1 VGTFDVKTFG
11 VEIIFE
17 RRFPVNSL
25 YQSFDDDF
33 AEKENL
39 KVSRVDEA
47 SFRYSSSDFSPP
59 NCFIFV
65 DGTIQNVIGGK
76 IKMDSFELLFNVFL
90 ICVGAGYENGE
101 LIESKISKC
110 LFLHSEN
117 GPIFDDIF
125 GNMKEKFQNVDNEHR
140 YEIYQLPKGKDILEY
155 AMNLL
160 REKEFEFIDELC
172 EKLHEKNN
180 LSEKKYAIVIDG
192 NIRLKKLKNKIEN
205 LLVVGVV
212 KNPLN
217 LYQSENDIRDLKP
230 GDRTNLFEVK
240 DNRSSKSKFSFF
252 LKLMQNKMKNS
263 ESEFI
268 RVDFSG
274 IQDPACAVQF
284 SDFIKS
290 KILSFSSSI
299 GERAPQNLVPFRI
312 LEKRIRAI
320 LGDEKIRKRKIQKE
334 IMEIMSFG

>member
-1 VGTFDVKTFG
+1 

-17 RRFPVNSL
+17 RRFPANSL

-39 KVSRVDEA
+39 KVSRVDET
-47 SFRYSSSDFSPP
+47 SFRYRSSGFSPP

-65 DGTIQNVIGGK
+65 DGTIQNITDGR
-76 IKMDSFELLFNVFL
+76 IKKDSFELLFNVFL
-90 ICVGAGYENGE
+90 MCVGAGYENGE

-125 GNMKEKFQNVDNEHR
+125 GNMEKKFQNVDNEDI

-155 AMNLL
+155 AMNFL
-160 REKEFEFIDELC
+160 REKEFEFLDKLC
-172 EKLHEKNN
+172 EKLYEKNN

-192 NIRLKKLKNKIEN
+192 NIRLQKLKNKIEN
-205 LLVVGVV
+205 FLVVGVV

-217 LYQSENDIRDLKP
+217 LYQSENEIRDLKP

-274 IQDPACAVQF
+274 IQNPAWAVQF

-320 LGDEKIRKRKIQKE
+320 LGDEKIRKRKIQEE
-334 IMEIMSFG
+334 IMEIMSSG

>member
-1 VGTFDVKTFG
+1 

-17 RRFPVNSL
+17 RRFLANSL

-39 KVSRVDEA
+39 KVSRVDET
-47 SFRYSSSDFSPP
+47 SFRYRSSGFSPP

-65 DGTIQNVIGGK
+65 DGTIQNITDGK
-76 IKMDSFELLFNVFL
+76 IKKDSFELLFSVFL
-90 ICVGAGYENGE
+90 MCVGAGYENGE

-110 LFLHSEN
+110 LFLHYEN
-117 GPIFDDIF
+117 GSIFDDIF
-125 GNMKEKFQNVDNEHR
+125 GNMEKKFQNVDNEDI

-155 AMNLL
+155 AMNFL
-160 REKEFEFIDELC
+160 REKEFEFLDKLC
-172 EKLHEKNN
+172 EKLYEKNN

-192 NIRLKKLKNKIEN
+192 NIRLQKLKNKIEN
-205 LLVVGVV
+205 FLVVGVV

-274 IQDPACAVQF
+274 IQDPAWAVQF

-334 IMEIMSFG
+334 IMKIMSSG

>member
-1 VGTFDVKTFG
+1 M
-11 VEIIFE
+11 EIIFE
-17 RRFPVNSL
+17 RRFPTNSL

-39 KVSRVDEA
+39 KVSRVDET
-47 SFRYSSSDFSPP
+47 SFRYRSSGFSPP

-65 DGTIQNVIGGK
+65 DGTIQNVIDGK
-76 IKMDSFELLFNVFL
+76 IKKDSFELLFNVFL

-110 LFLHSEN
+110 LFLHSGN
-117 GPIFDDIF
+117 GPIFDDIL
-125 GNMKEKFQNVDNEHR
+125 GDMKEKFQNVKDEDI

-155 AMNLL
+155 AMNFL

-172 EKLHEKNN
+172 EKLYEKNN

-192 NIRLKKLKNKIEN
+192 NIRLQKLKNKIEN
-205 LLVVGVV
+205 FLVVGVV

-230 GDRTNLFEVK
+230 GDRTNIFEVK

-274 IQDPACAVQF
+274 IQDPAWAVQF

-334 IMEIMSFG
+334 IMKIMSSG

>member
-1 VGTFDVKTFG
+1 
-11 VEIIFE
+11 
-17 RRFPVNSL
+17 
-25 YQSFDDDF
+25 
-33 AEKENL
+33 
-39 KVSRVDEA
+39 
-47 SFRYSSSDFSPP
+47 
-59 NCFIFV
+59 
-65 DGTIQNVIGGK
+65 
-76 IKMDSFELLFNVFL
+76 
-90 ICVGAGYENGE
+90 
-101 LIESKISKC
+101 
-110 LFLHSEN
+110 
-117 GPIFDDIF
+117 
-125 GNMKEKFQNVDNEHR
+125 
-140 YEIYQLPKGKDILEY
+140 
-155 AMNLL
+155 
-160 REKEFEFIDELC
+160 
-172 EKLHEKNN
+172 
-180 LSEKKYAIVIDG
+180 
-192 NIRLKKLKNKIEN
+192 LKNKIEN
-205 LLVVGVV
+205 FLVVGVV

-217 LYQSENDIRDLKP
+217 LYQSENEIRDLKP

-320 LGDEKIRKRKIQKE
+320 LGDEKIRKRKVQGE

>member
-1 VGTFDVKTFG
+1 

-17 RRFPVNSL
+17 RRFPANSL

-39 KVSRVDEA
+39 KVSRVDET
-47 SFRYSSSDFSPP
+47 SFRYRSSGFSPP

-65 DGTIQNVIGGK
+65 DGTIQNITDGR
-76 IKMDSFELLFNVFL
+76 IKKDSFELLFNVFL

-117 GPIFDDIF
+117 GPIFDDILS
-125 GNMKEKFQNVDNEHR
+125 NMKEKFQNVDNEHR
-140 YEIYQLPKGKDILEY
+140 YEIYQVPKGKDTLEY
-155 AMNLL
+155 SMNLL

-172 EKLHEKNN
+172 EKLYEKNN

-205 LLVVGVV
+205 FLVVGVV

-217 LYQSENDIRDLKP
+217 LYQSENEIRDLKP

-274 IQDPACAVQF
+274 IQDPACAFQF
-284 SDFIKS
+284 SDFIRS

>member
-1 VGTFDVKTFG
+1 VKTFD

-33 AEKENL
+33 AEKEIL

-47 SFRYSSSDFSPP
+47 SFRYSSYDFSPP

-65 DGTIQNVIGGK
+65 DGTIQNITDGK
-76 IKMDSFELLFNVFL
+76 IKTDGFELLFNVFL

-110 LFLHSEN
+110 LFLHYEN
-117 GPIFDDIF
+117 GSIFDDIF
-125 GNMKEKFQNVDNEHR
+125 SNMKKKFQNVDDEDR
-140 YEIYQLPKGKDILEY
+140 YEIYQVPKGKDILEY

-160 REKEFEFIDELC
+160 REKEFEFLDKLC
-172 EKLHEKNN
+172 EKLYEKNN

-205 LLVVGVV
+205 FLVVGVV

-217 LYQSENDIRDLKP
+217 LYQSENEIRDLKP
-230 GDRTNLFEVK
+230 GYRTNLFEVK

-252 LKLMQNKMKNS
+252 LKLMQNKMRHN
-263 ESEFI
+263 EPEFI

-274 IQDPACAVQF
+274 IQDPAWAVQF

-320 LGDEKIRKRKIQKE
+320 LGDEKIRKRKIQEE
-334 IMEIMSFG
+334 IMKIMSSG

>member
-1 VGTFDVKTFG
+1 

-47 SFRYSSSDFSPP
+47 SFRYSSSDFSHP

-65 DGTIQNVIGGK
+65 DGTIQNITDGR
-76 IKMDSFELLFNVFL
+76 IKKDSFELLFSVFL
-90 ICVGAGYENGE
+90 MCVGAGYENGE

-110 LFLHSEN
+110 LFLHYEN
-117 GPIFDDIF
+117 GSIFDDIF
-125 GNMKEKFQNVDNEHR
+125 GNMEKKFQNVDNEDI
-140 YEIYQLPKGKDILEY
+140 YEIYQVPKGKDILEY
-155 AMNLL
+155 AMNFL
-160 REKEFEFIDELC
+160 REKEFEFLDKLC
-172 EKLHEKNN
+172 EKLYEKNN

-192 NIRLKKLKNKIEN
+192 NIRLQRLKNKIEN
-205 LLVVGVV
+205 FLVVGVV

-217 LYQSENDIRDLKP
+217 LYQSENEIRDLKP

-274 IQDPACAVQF
+274 IQDLACAVQF

-320 LGDEKIRKRKIQKE
+320 LGDEKIRKRKVQGE
-334 IMEIMSFG
+334 IMEIMSSG

>member
-1 VGTFDVKTFG
+1 

-17 RRFPVNSL
+17 RRFPANSL

-39 KVSRVDEA
+39 KVFRVNETP
-47 SFRYSSSDFSPP
+47 FRYGSSDFSPP
-59 NCFIFV
+59 NVFV
-65 DGTIQNVIGGK
+65 DGTIQNITDGK
-76 IKMDSFELLFNVFL
+76 IKMDGFELLFNVFL

-101 LIESKISKC
+101 LIESKTSKC
-110 LFLHSEN
+110 LFLHYEN

-125 GNMKEKFQNVDNEHR
+125 GNMEKKFQNVDNEDI

-155 AMNLL
+155 AMNFL
-160 REKEFEFIDELC
+160 REKEFEFLDKLC
-172 EKLHEKNN
+172 EKLYEKNN

-192 NIRLKKLKNKIEN
+192 NIRLQKLKNKIEN
-205 LLVVGVV
+205 FLVVGVV

-217 LYQSENDIRDLKP
+217 LYQSENEIIDLKP

-240 DNRSSKSKFSFF
+240 YDRSSKSKFSFF
-252 LKLMQNKMKNS
+252 LKLMQNKMRYN
-263 ESEFI
+263 EPEFI

-274 IQDPACAVQF
+274 IQDPAWAVQF

-320 LGDEKIRKRKIQKE
+320 FGDERIRKRKVQEE
-334 IMEIMSFG
+334 IMKIMSSG

>member
-1 VGTFDVKTFG
+1 
-11 VEIIFE
+11 
-17 RRFPVNSL
+17 
-25 YQSFDDDF
+25 
-33 AEKENL
+33 
-39 KVSRVDEA
+39 
-47 SFRYSSSDFSPP
+47 
-59 NCFIFV
+59 
-65 DGTIQNVIGGK
+65 
-76 IKMDSFELLFNVFL
+76 
-90 ICVGAGYENGE
+90 
-101 LIESKISKC
+101 
-110 LFLHSEN
+110 
-117 GPIFDDIF
+117 
-125 GNMKEKFQNVDNEHR
+125 
-140 YEIYQLPKGKDILEY
+140 
-155 AMNLL
+155 MNFL

-172 EKLHEKNN
+172 EKLYEKNN

-192 NIRLKKLKNKIEN
+192 NIRLQKLKNKIEN
-205 LLVVGVV
+205 FLVVGVV

-274 IQDPACAVQF
+274 IQDPAWAVQF

-320 LGDEKIRKRKIQKE
+320 LGDEKIRKRKIQKGNNE
-334 IMEIMSFG
+334 NHEFRIKSF

>member
-1 VGTFDVKTFG
+1 M
-11 VEIIFE
+11 EIIFE
-17 RRFPVNSL
+17 RRFPTNSL

-39 KVSRVDEA
+39 KVSRVDET
-47 SFRYSSSDFSPP
+47 SFLCSSSDFLPP
-59 NCFIFV
+59 NCFVFV
-65 DGTIQNVIGGK
+65 DGTIQNITDGK
-76 IKMDSFELLFNVFL
+76 IKMDGFELLFNVFL

-125 GNMKEKFQNVDNEHR
+125 GNMKEKFQNVDDEDI
-140 YEIYQLPKGKDILEY
+140 YEIYQFPKGKDILEY

-160 REKEFEFIDELC
+160 REKEFEFLDKLC
-172 EKLHEKNN
+172 EKLYEKNN

-205 LLVVGVV
+205 FLVVGVV

-217 LYQSENDIRDLKP
+217 LYQSENEIIDLKT

-240 DNRSSKSKFSFF
+240 DYRSSKSKFSFF
-252 LKLMQNKMKNS
+252 LKLTQNNMKHN
-263 ESEFI
+263 EPEFI

-274 IQDPACAVQF
+274 IQNPAQAIQF
-284 SDFIKS
+284 SDFIKR

-320 LGDEKIRKRKIQKE
+320 LGDEKIRKRKVQGE
-334 IMEIMSFG
+334 IMKIISSG